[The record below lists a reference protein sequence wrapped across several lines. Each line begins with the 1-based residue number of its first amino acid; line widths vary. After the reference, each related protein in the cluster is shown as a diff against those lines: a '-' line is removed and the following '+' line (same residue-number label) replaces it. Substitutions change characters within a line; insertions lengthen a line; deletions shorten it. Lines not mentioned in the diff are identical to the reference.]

1 MIRFCNLYSGSSG
14 NATYIEYQDTR
25 ILIDAGVSCQ
35 KIVKGLADMNVTLD
49 MIDGI
54 LITHEH
60 SDHVKG
66 LTTISKKYNTPI
78 YATSKTWNQ
87 MALLKLPEYNHILF
101 HANESFDLGE
111 LTIHPFSIPHDA
123 VDPCAFN
130 IMAGDKKITV
140 ATDIGHITNG
150 IYEKLMGSDIL
161 LLESN
166 YDDNTLSY
174 SSYPYFL
181 KRRIASDMGHLSNE
195 AASKVIKKLYDD
207 TGIKHVVL
215 GHLSKEN
222 NFPELAYQT
231 VINTFGK
238 VPNELHLSVASRDRI
253 DDAIILHENCDF
265 STAL

>member
-1 MIRFCNLYSGSSG
+1 M
-14 NATYIEYQDTR
+14 
-25 ILIDAGVSCQ
+25 
-35 KIVKGLADMNVTLD
+35 D

-66 LTTISKKYNTPI
+66 LTTISKKFNTPI

-87 MALLKLPEYNHILF
+87 MALLKLPEYNHVIF
-101 HANESFDLGE
+101 NANESFEQGE
-111 LTIHPFSIPHDA
+111 LKVHPFSIPHDA

-130 IMAGDKKITV
+130 ITAGNKKLTV
-140 ATDIGHITNG
+140 ATDMGHVTKG
-150 IYEKLMGSDIL
+150 IYEKLAGSDVL

-166 YDDNTLSY
+166 YDTNTLSY

-181 KRRIASDMGHLSNE
+181 KRRIASDVGHLSNDM
-195 AASKVIKKLYDD
+195 ASKVIKKLYDD
-207 TGIKHVVL
+207 TGLHNIIL

-231 VINTFGK
+231 VVNAFGEM
-238 VPNELHLSVASRDRI
+238 PDGFHLSVAGRDKI
-253 DDAIILHENCDF
+253 DNVLIV
-265 STAL
+265 

>member
-14 NATYIEYQDTR
+14 NSTFIEYNNTK

-35 KIVKGLADMNVTLD
+35 RIIKGLSNLNVEMNE
-49 MIDGI
+49 IDAI

-66 LTTISKKYNTPI
+66 LSTICKKFDTPI
-78 YATSKTWNQ
+78 YATEKTWNQ
-87 MALLKLPEYNHILF
+87 MALLKLPDYNHVVF
-101 HANESFDLGE
+101 NANEGFDVGE
-111 LTIHPFSIPHDA
+111 LKIHPFSIPHDA

-130 IMAGDKKITV
+130 IIAGDKKITV

-150 IYEKLMGSDIL
+150 IYDKFLGSDVL

-166 YDDNTLSY
+166 YDSNTLSC

-181 KRRIASDMGHLSNE
+181 KKRIASDTGHLSNE
-195 AASKVIKKLYDD
+195 AASKVIKKLHDD
-207 TGIKHVVL
+207 SGISNVIL

-231 VINTFGK
+231 VINTLGEIPSGF
-238 VPNELHLSVASRDRI
+238 NLSVAERDSI
-253 DDAIILHENCDF
+253 DNVLVI
-265 STAL
+265 

>member
-14 NATYIEYQDTR
+14 NSTYIEYNDTR

-35 KIVKGLADMNVTLD
+35 KIVKGLNDLGVTMD

-66 LTTISKKYNTPI
+66 LTTISKKFNTPI

-87 MALLKLPEYNHILF
+87 MALLKLPEYNHVIF
-101 HANESFDLGE
+101 NANESFELGE
-111 LTIHPFSIPHDA
+111 LKVHPFSIPHDA

-130 IMAGDKKITV
+130 ITAGNKKLTV
-140 ATDIGHITNG
+140 ATDMGHVTKG
-150 IYEKLMGSDIL
+150 IYEKLAGSDVL

-166 YDDNTLSY
+166 YDTNTLSY

-181 KRRIASDMGHLSNE
+181 KRRIASDVGHLSNDM
-195 AASKVIKKLYDD
+195 ASKVIKKLYDD
-207 TGIKHVVL
+207 TGLHNIIL

-231 VINTFGK
+231 VVNAFGEM
-238 VPNELHLSVASRDRI
+238 PDGFHLSVAGRDKI
-253 DDAIILHENCDF
+253 DNVLIV
-265 STAL
+265 

>member
-14 NATYIEYQDTR
+14 NSTYIEYNDTR

-35 KIVKGLADMNVTLD
+35 KIVKGLSDLNVSLD

-66 LTTISKKYNTPI
+66 LTTISKKFNIPI
-78 YATSKTWNQ
+78 YATNKTWNQ
-87 MALLKLPEYNHILF
+87 MALLKLPEYNHIVF
-101 HANESFDLGE
+101 NANESFDLGE
-111 LTIHPFSIPHDA
+111 LKVHPFSIPHDA

-130 IMAGDKKITV
+130 ITAGNKKLTV
-140 ATDIGHITNG
+140 ATDIGHVTKG
-150 IYEKLMGSDIL
+150 IYDKLVGSDVL

-166 YDDNTLSY
+166 YDPNTLSY

-181 KRRIASDMGHLSNE
+181 KRRISSDVGHLSNE
-195 AASKVIKKLYDD
+195 MASKVIKKLYDD
-207 TGIKHVVL
+207 TGINHIIL

-231 VINTFGK
+231 VVNAFGEIPK
-238 VPNELHLSVASRDRI
+238 DFHLSVAGRDTVDTVLVI
-253 DDAIILHENCDF
+253 
-265 STAL
+265 

>member
-1 MIRFCNLYSGSSG
+1 MIKFCNLYSGSSG
-14 NATYIEYQDTR
+14 NSTYIEYNDTR

-35 KIVKGLADMNVTLD
+35 KIVKGLSDLGVTLD

-66 LTTISKKYNTPI
+66 LTAISKKFNTPI
-78 YATSKTWNQ
+78 YATPKTWNQ
-87 MALLKLPEYNHILF
+87 MALLKLPEYNHVIF
-101 HANESFDLGE
+101 NANESFELGE
-111 LTIHPFSIPHDA
+111 LKVHPFSIPHDA

-130 IMAGDKKITV
+130 ITAGNKKLTV
-140 ATDIGHITNG
+140 ATDMGHVTRG
-150 IYEKLMGSDIL
+150 IYEKLTGSDVL

-166 YDDNTLSY
+166 YDSNTLSY

-181 KRRIASDMGHLSNE
+181 KRRIASDVGHLSNE
-195 AASKVIKKLYDD
+195 TASKVIKKLYDD
-207 TGIKHVVL
+207 TGIHNIIL

-231 VINTFGK
+231 VVNAFGEMPK
-238 VPNELHLSVASRDRI
+238 GFNLSVAERDKI
-253 DDAIILHENCDF
+253 DNVLIV
-265 STAL
+265 